1 MKFSSISD
9 KIAHCSG
16 HPLTVA
22 ASFIFVLLWAAAGP
36 YYGWSD
42 GHQLFVN
49 TVTTVITFWLV
60 FVIQA
65 TQNRDTLAID
75 AKLDELIRSSSARN
89 EFIGIDRR
97 SEEEVARMRKRDDAT

>member
-1 MKFSSISD
+1 MTFAAISD
-9 KIAHCSG
+9 KIAHGSG

-22 ASFIFVLLWAAAGP
+22 ASFIFVLLWAMAGP

-65 TQNRDTLAID
+65 TQNRDTLATHV
-75 AKLDELIRSSSARN
+75 KLDELIRSSNARN
-89 EFIGIDRR
+89 DFIGIDRQSAEDVEKMR
-97 SEEEVARMRKRDDAT
+97 NSE

>member
-1 MKFSSISD
+1 MNVTFAAIAN

-16 HPLTVA
+16 HPITVG
-22 ASFIFVLLWAAAGP
+22 ASFVFVVLWAMAGP

-65 TQNRDTLAID
+65 TQNRDTLAIH
-75 AKLDELIRSSSARN
+75 AKLDELIRSSNARN
-89 EFIGIDRR
+89 DFIGIDRK
-97 SEEEVARMRKRDDAT
+97 SEEEVERMRDP